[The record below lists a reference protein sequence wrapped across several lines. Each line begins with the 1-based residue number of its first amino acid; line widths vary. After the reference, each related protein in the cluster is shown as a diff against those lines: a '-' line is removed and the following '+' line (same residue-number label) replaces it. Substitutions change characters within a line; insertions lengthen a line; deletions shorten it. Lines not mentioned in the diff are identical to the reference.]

1 MPIYQYRNAA
11 GVLVELL
18 RAVADRDQVPAN
30 LKRITVPARL
40 AVLGT
45 SSGPVDPHSAAG
57 QVPRAYKELEAK
69 EGAGFLKESGFS
81 VDEVR
86 QTWNF

>member
-1 MPIYQYRNAA
+1 MPIYQYLNSA
-11 GVLVELL
+11 GGLVELL
-18 RAVADRDQVPAN
+18 RTIAERDQVPAG
-30 LKRITVPARL
+30 LRRITVPARL

-57 QVPRAYKELEAK
+57 QVPRAYKQLEEK
-69 EGAGFLKESGFS
+69 HGAGFLKESGFS

-86 QTWNF
+86 ETWNF